1 MKSKKV
7 TKKIIITFFLLII
20 LYFLFG
26 GDYNI
31 YNLLK
36 YRQQAK
42 ELQVQIQESKNEKK
56 TLKVELEK
64 LKSDSTYIEK
74 IAREEYKM
82 GKPGEKIYVV
92 KSKDE

>member
-56 TLKVELEK
+56 TLKVEIEK